1 MPQDASSA
9 SPIIPRE
16 KLWWLGLLLLLLLAG
31 WLYLRGY
38 NVSLPF
44 IAHVDEPHHLLAAQ
58 HLIDDGT
65 ARAVFHE
72 AYPPGTSRLIYLFL
86 KHVNS
91 PDDPPGAMLPAL
103 RLITIGAWLLVVI
116 LIALLGHMLAHPLT
130 GQMAAAIWI
139 VNPWVV
145 ERARFV
151 LPDGYL
157 TLFTLLAIWLA
168 LVGALHGRRS
178 FSTAAVY
185 SLMLAIVFK
194 TQALFVAPLAILL
207 PLAHAPEI
215 YHNKARQQVFWNCVR
230 FGFFLFWLLLIYPT
244 LDAFD
249 IPYFAAAESRISLPS
264 PQLVFG
270 YLERVLRQFMPI
282 TGWVGVA
289 LAGCLLWRNRAA
301 VRWLPVAVIGLSA
314 LSLLVGTSLFA
325 MATDPLR
332 QFFTLGALLSIL
344 YGLGLTGLIYAA
356 QEALKR
362 PWLSQR
368 WGFWPGRLALVAFAA
383 LLVIGLLPAYRESD
397 ALAHDFSLP
406 DRRNELTSYFDTSL
420 EPGLYIANYD
430 NHKTFNRA
438 WGGYAGVHDFPR
450 YPQHALLNDRSI
462 DEWRALGVDY
472 AILPHHLAL
481 QDPSATY
488 PGETIALKTY
498 PASDQYRGPDMVVLR
513 LQPMQ
518 NEHGGK
524 LDSVKLLG
532 YDISAT
538 TARAGDDIVLRHYWQ
553 AESAPAKAL
562 HVFNHLLNDQGE
574 IAAQVDG
581 IPLFDS
587 RRDTTSLD
595 DPDEI
600 MLGRNFILRLPDD
613 LPPGAYT
620 LATGLYDPQTGA
632 RLESADDA
640 DHLLITEITVTVSPA
655 Q

>member
-1 MPQDASSA
+1 MPQDAGNA

-44 IAHVDEPHHLLAAQ
+44 IAHVDEPQHLLAAQ

-65 ARAVFHE
+65 ASAVYHD
-72 AYPPGTSRLIYLFL
+72 AAPPGMSRLNYLLL
-86 KHVNS
+86 KHIKP
-91 PDDPPGAMLPAL
+91 PDDPPGTMLPAL
-103 RLITIGAWLLVVI
+103 RLTTIAAWMLVVV
-116 LIALLGHMLAHPLT
+116 LIALLGRLVAHPLT
-130 GQMAAAIWI
+130 GLMAAAIWI

-145 ERARFV
+145 ERAHFA
-151 LPDGYL
+151 LPDAYL

-185 SLMLAIVFK
+185 SIMLAIVFK

-207 PLAHAPEI
+207 PLASPVRVRAEAS
-215 YHNKARQQVFWNCVR
+215 KQVFWNCVR

-244 LDAFD
+244 LDAHK
-249 IPYFAAAESRISLPS
+249 IPFWPQTENQLNLPS
-264 PQLVFG
+264 P
-270 YLERVLRQFMPI
+270 ERMLLSLTEVLATFQPLPVWLGI
-282 TGWVGVA
+282 A
-289 LAGCLLWRNRAA
+289 LAGGLLMRYRRRASLTGLVSLA
-301 VRWLPVAVIGLSA
+301 VAALAWLAGMSMFPIQ
-314 LSLLVGTSLFA
+314 TNH
-325 MATDPLR
+325 LR
-332 QFFTLGALLSIL
+332 QFFAVGALSALGF
-344 YGLGLTGLIYAA
+344 GLGLTGLLYAGEEILA
-356 QEALKR
+356 RLDRNRLRPLVPGALFA
-362 PWLSQR
+362 LL
-368 WGFWPGRLALVAFAA
+368 FLAL
-383 LLVIGLLPAYRESD
+383 LPSYRESD

-406 DRRNELTSYFDTSL
+406 DRRNELTQYFDTSL

-450 YPQHALLNDRSI
+450 YPQHALLNERPI

-488 PGETIALKTY
+488 PDETVALKTY
-498 PASDQYRGPDMVVLR
+498 PASEAFRGPDMVVLR
-513 LQPMQ
+513 LHPMQ

-524 LDSVKLLG
+524 LGRVKLLG

-538 TARAGDDIVLRHYWQ
+538 TAQAGDDIVLRHYWQ
-553 AESAPAKAL
+553 AESAPANAL
-562 HVFNHLLNDQGE
+562 HVFNHLLNDQGD

-587 RRDTTSLD
+587 RRDTTSWD

-600 MLGRNFILRLPDD
+600 MLGRNFILRLPDN

-620 LATGLYDPQTGA
+620 LVTGLYDPQTGA
-632 RLESADDA
+632 RLQSADDA
-640 DHLLITEITVTVSPA
+640 DHLLIAEITVTVSPA

>member
-1 MPQDASSA
+1 MPQDAPSA

-44 IAHVDEPHHLLAAQ
+44 IAHVDEPQHLLAAQ

-65 ARAVFHE
+65 ASAVYHD
-72 AYPPGTSRLIYLFL
+72 AAPPGMSRLNYLL
-86 KHVNS
+86 LRHIKA
-91 PDDPPGAMLPAL
+91 PDDPPGTMLPAL
-103 RLITIGAWLLVVI
+103 RLITIAAWMLVVV
-116 LIALLGHMLAHPLT
+116 LIALLGRLVAHPLT
-130 GQMAAAIWI
+130 GLMAAAIWI

-145 ERARFV
+145 ERAHFA
-151 LPDGYL
+151 LPDAYL

-185 SLMLAIVFK
+185 SIMLAIVFK

-207 PLAHAPEI
+207 PLASPVRVRAE
-215 YHNKARQQVFWNCVR
+215 ASQQVFWNCVR
-230 FGFFLFWLLLIYPT
+230 CGFFLFWLLLIYPT
-244 LDAFD
+244 LDAHK
-249 IPYFAAAESRISLPS
+249 IPFWPQTENQLNLPS
-264 PQLVFG
+264 P
-270 YLERVLRQFMPI
+270 ERMLLSLTEVLATFQPLPVWLGI
-282 TGWVGVA
+282 A
-289 LAGCLLWRNRAA
+289 LAGGLLMRYRRRVSLTGLVSLAVAA
-301 VRWLPVAVIGLSA
+301 LAWLAGMSMFPIQ
-314 LSLLVGTSLFA
+314 TNH
-325 MATDPLR
+325 LR
-332 QFFTLGALLSIL
+332 QFFAVGALSALGF
-344 YGLGLTGLIYAA
+344 GLGLTGLLYAGEEILA
-356 QEALKR
+356 RLHRNRLRPLVPGALFA
-362 PWLSQR
+362 LL
-368 WGFWPGRLALVAFAA
+368 FLAL
-383 LLVIGLLPAYRESD
+383 LPSYRESD
-397 ALAHDFSLP
+397 ALAHEFSLP
-406 DRRNELTSYFDTSL
+406 DRRNQLTSYFDTSL

-450 YPQHALLNDRSI
+450 YPQHALLNERPI
-462 DEWRALGVDY
+462 DEWRALGVEY

-488 PGETIALKTY
+488 PGETTVLKTY

-524 LDSVKLLG
+524 LGGVKLLG

-538 TARAGDDIVLRHYWQ
+538 TAQAGADIILRHYWQ
-553 AESAPAKAL
+553 AESAPASSL

-587 RRDTTSLD
+587 RRDTTNWD

-600 MLGRNFILRLPDD
+600 MLGRNFILRLPSD
-613 LPPGAYT
+613 LPPGVYR
-620 LATGLYDPQTGA
+620 LVSGLYDSQTGA
-632 RLESADDA
+632 RLMSDSDA
-640 DHLLITEITVTVSPA
+640 DQLSVTEIKVTAKPA